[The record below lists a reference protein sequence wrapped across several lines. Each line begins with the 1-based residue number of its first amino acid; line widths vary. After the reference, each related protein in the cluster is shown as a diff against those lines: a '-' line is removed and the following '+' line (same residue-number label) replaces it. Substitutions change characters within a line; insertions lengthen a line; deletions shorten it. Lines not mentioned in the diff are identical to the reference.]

1 MLGTLLDAHAGK
13 SIPAVYTNNICQY
26 PESDQQSNQDKEF
39 HYAPLHSLSG
49 RLATFTSIPTKT
61 RITTITILIILPI
74 CIGLVTK
81 TRLLDRSGD
90 FLVPARVRQLDLVPK
105 SGKQVVFDR
114 VRDRHGAHDPV
125 ELLCSPQLPQHNR
138 AEIP

>member
-13 SIPAVYTNNICQY
+13 SIPAVYTNDICQY

-61 RITTITILIILPI
+61 RTTTITILIILPI
-74 CIGLVTK
+74 CIGSVTK
-81 TRLLDRSGD
+81 TRLLDRPCD
-90 FLVPARVRQLDLVPK
+90 FLVPARVRQLDLI
-105 SGKQVVFDR
+105 R
-114 VRDRHGAHDPV
+114 
-125 ELLCSPQLPQHNR
+125 SPGNR
-138 AEIP
+138 SSSIVSVTGTVLMTR